1 MLCAT
6 VLYEYN
12 NSVTCY
18 TIFLILASEDLFGN
32 KVRIPDNLLFGFYAV
47 ILTVVVYW
55 EAYLSLFH

>member
-12 NSVTCY
+12 SVTCC

-32 KVRIPDNLLFGFYAV
+32 KVRIPANLLFGFYAV